1 MRRYIIIII
10 ISLVLV
16 GSAMNVKAEEDR
28 QTIDSPALTD
38 EDKEIAEILEML
50 KLMEILNEMELIKD
64 YDLFAEEE
72 TDEKEN

>member
-1 MRRYIIIII
+1 MRKFIIKIIILIL
-10 ISLVLV
+10 LVS
-16 GSAMNVKAEEDR
+16 GTNVMADEDHK
-28 QTIDSPALTD
+28 TSEKPVITD

-50 KLMEILNEMELIKD
+50 KLMEILKEMELIKD